1 MRHTHTC
8 IVYWVPALAYYI
20 ADAREANTGALQD
33 ASRVSHVLAKSC
45 ARCSR
50 VSVRDS

>member
-8 IVYWVPALAYYI
+8 IVYWVPALAYDI

-33 ASRVSHVLAKSC
+33 ASRVSHV
-45 ARCSR
+45 R
-50 VSVRDS
+50 VLTLRR